1 MNSRPQASG
10 IRPQAFIL
18 VMAVGCA
25 HGAAQPRRIE
35 ITEPT
40 VITAGPPQEAALGEM
55 DDATLF
61 DVGTRAFQ
69 AGEFEKAALHFDRVS
84 PGASEKP
91 AALWNAALANERLG
105 RYAEALQRF
114 EKYIQLKNEPD
125 ALLHAALSEYKLGQL
140 DAAANRLHQLAS
152 RPGLPALTRAS
163 AMMQEGVCR
172 IEAGSRAEGEQ
183 LLRSALDVFENDREE
198 PVDPALPAQAEFWL
212 GEAFRA
218 AFREARLDP
227 SSMDAKALE
236 GALEQKA
243 QFLLSAQGHYLRS
256 IRRGDGEWATAAGYR
271 IGEMYEAFHDELLA
285 APLPQGLTEDQR
297 ALYQTE
303 LRGKVRNLIEK
314 AIRIYEETLSVAQ
327 RTGAKNAY
335 LDKTEQSLERLRKLL
350 LN

>member
-1 MNSRPQASG
+1 MKRGA
-10 IRPQAFIL
+10 AL
-18 VMAVGCA
+18 LLLLGCA
-25 HGAAQPRRIE
+25 HAASQPRRIE

-91 AALWNAALANERLG
+91 AALWNAALSNERLG
-105 RYAEALQRF
+105 RSGEALQRF
-114 EKYIQLKNEPD
+114 EEYIKLKNEPD
-125 ALLHAALSEYKLGQL
+125 AQLHAALSEYKLGQL
-140 DAAANRLHQLAS
+140 DAAAARLHKLAA

-163 AMMQEGVCR
+163 AMMQEAVCR
-172 IEAGSRAEGEQ
+172 IEGGSRAEGEQ
-183 LLRSALDVFENDREE
+183 LLRAALDVFENDREE

-212 GEAFRA
+212 GEAFRV
-218 AFREARLDP
+218 AFRETRLDP

-236 GALEQKA
+236 GALAQKA

-271 IGEMYEAFHDELLA
+271 IGEMYEALHDELLA

-297 ALYQTE
+297 ALYQQE

-350 LN
+350 LAN